1 MRLLLVNP
9 NITEAVT
16 AAMAGEARR
25 VASPGTEIA
34 AVTAGF
40 GAAYV
45 ENRVEAAIAAH
56 AVLDALAAGAE
67 GCDGAIVAAF
77 GDPGL
82 LAAREMLDIPVVG
95 LTEAALLTAWTLGR
109 RYSIVC
115 LTPRLGL
122 WYRETAEGYGLAGR
136 LASVRPLDLP
146 IPDIT
151 TAKDRLRAALVAEC
165 RRAAEQD
172 GAEVVILGGGPLAG
186 LAHEAADEI
195 PVPALDG
202 VSCAVRLVES
212 LVVLA
217 PRPPRR
223 GSFARPPGKPSAGLS
238 AALAARVSGDL
249 PGRVAALSARL
260 RGAYDAQPVSRPE
273 WDEASGDGE

>member
-16 AAMAGEARR
+16 VAMAAEARR
-25 VASPGTEIA
+25 VASAGTEIA

-95 LTEAALLTAWTLGR
+95 LSESALLTAWTLGR

-115 LTPRLGL
+115 LTPRLGV

-146 IPDIT
+146 IPDIAR
-151 TAKDRLRAALVAEC
+151 AKDRLRAALVAEC
-165 RRAAEQD
+165 RRAVEQD

-186 LAHEAADEI
+186 LAHEAAEEI
-195 PVPALDG
+195 SVPALDG

-212 LVVLA
+212 LVALRL
-217 PRPPRR
+217 RPPVR

-238 AALAARVSGDL
+238 AALAARVSG
-249 PGRVAALSARL
+249 AA
-260 RGAYDAQPVSRPE
+260 VSRSAP
-273 WDEASGDGE
+273 SGGPAAGAPPLAPDAGG